1 MVSGIFSTFGRMFI
15 EKTPWKVRK
24 IQNTECI
31 FQAPVPKVVKI
42 LIYCI
47 NACHM
52 YKTYGRPN
60 NHISFKDY
68 YAASMNHYSFLFTS
82 T

>member
-1 MVSGIFSTFGRMFI
+1 MFI

-24 IQNTECI
+24 IQNNECI
-31 FQAPVPKVVKI
+31 FQVPMPRVVKI
-42 LIYCI
+42 LIIYCI

-60 NHISFKDY
+60 VIILLLRIIMLQ
-68 YAASMNHYSFLFTS
+68 A
-82 T
+82 